1 MANACIVLDNVAE
14 NASIG
19 ASSQVLTMPASTLKT
34 PHPSQRWRSLSP
46 ADWFVADKG
55 AAIAAD
61 TVLINGLTCGPN
73 AEVRL
78 RLSSIDATGVA
89 GDVLDTG
96 AIASGAGP
104 AFDLEYGTFLWLLSA
119 PAAWRYTRFDVSDP
133 DADYV
138 EAGCLV
144 EGARE
149 AFTYNFAP
157 GDTMQ
162 HVDRS
167 RVSTTSSGITLTWD
181 DNSFRRLGLSFNA
194 VTTAQRYGLVERL
207 DRIKGKKRNVLLI
220 TDPDSSNLPRDS
232 IYGLVT
238 DQTPIAFSNAFAV
251 DGQPLFGKQ
260 LRIDER
266 I

>member
-1 MANACIVLDNVAE
+1 MANASIVLDNVAE
-14 NASIG
+14 NATIA
-19 ASSQVLTMPASTLKT
+19 ASSQVLTMPVSNLKT
-34 PHPSQRWRSLSP
+34 PHPSRRWRSLSS

-61 TVLINGLTCGPN
+61 TVLISGLTCGAN

-96 AIASGAGP
+96 LIASGTGP
-104 AFDLEYGTFLWLLSA
+104 AFDRDYGAFLWLLSA
-119 PAAWRYTRFDVSDP
+119 PAAWRYSRFDISDP
-133 DADYV
+133 DATYV

-144 EGARE
+144 EGLRE
-149 AFTYNFAP
+149 TFTYNFAP
-157 GDTMQ
+157 GDTLQ

-181 DNSFRRLGLSFNA
+181 DNSFRRLGLTFNA
-194 VTTAQRYGLVERL
+194 VTSTERYGMIERL
-207 DRIKGKKRNVLLI
+207 DRVKGRKRNVLLI
-220 TDPDSSNLPRDS
+220 TDPDSENLPRDS

-238 DQTPIAFSNAFAV
+238 DQTPVAFSNAFAV
-251 DGQPLFGKQ
+251 DGKPLFGKQ

-266 I
+266 L